1 MVARRRRAKARI
13 TLRAKYGVRL
23 TIKRNCFSSTGTSVT
38 SVSAG
43 RIAVPLENSLVH
55 KVDILDEGDLD
66 LQTGGSHR
74 SADRL
79 AELSDNRLSL
89 TV

>member
-1 MVARRRRAKARI
+1 M
-13 TLRAKYGVRL
+13 
-23 TIKRNCFSSTGTSVT
+23 
-38 SVSAG
+38 SAG